1 MRTGSHTAPMSTT
14 RLSSTRTLTRTVA
27 VMWRAEPAELV
38 VLGRLLGAVVVDGRD
53 AEHPDVVA
61 LRPASPETLR
71 GLRRRFPA
79 AELVM
84 VDTDW
89 ATAALLPPALV
100 ERAFA
105 AGADRYVI
113 ALDGLPPTTH
123 RASAR
128 GTRRV
133 GRRPEPPFSAA
144 A

>member
-1 MRTGSHTAPMSTT
+1 MSSGSDTAPMSTT

-53 AEHPDVVA
+53 AERPDVVA

-89 ATAALLPPALV
+89 ATPALLPPALV

-113 ALDGLPPTTH
+113 ALDGLPPTIY
-123 RASAR
+123 RPSAI
-128 GTRRV
+128 
-133 GRRPEPPFSAA
+133 RPSQAGQRHQPPFSAA